1 MKIRN
6 VVTGHDEQGHAKVVQ
21 DRQVDMTSVTL
32 MPGMGFHMLWS
43 TARLPHFPDRGEQDP
58 SPTYF
63 PPAGGTRFLVFTIP
77 AQRVPPPEGTDL
89 AAARREADAVLPGLL
104 EKMEPNNPGMHRSLT
119 IDFIYILEGEIVLEL
134 DDGCQT
140 ILRAGDSAVQN
151 GTRHAWRNQSGAPC
165 KMLVCLVGAE
175 GAEPTCS
182 V

>member
-1 MKIRN
+1 
-6 VVTGHDEQGHAKVVQ
+6 
-21 DRQVDMTSVTL
+21 
-32 MPGMGFHMLWS
+32 MLFRS
-43 TARLPHFPDRGEQDP
+43 LLVP
-58 SPTYF
+58 S
-63 PPAGGTRFLVFTIP
+63 
-77 AQRVPPPEGTDL
+77 
-89 AAARREADAVLPGLL
+89 DAVLPGLL
-104 EKMEPNNPGMHRSLT
+104 EKMEPKNPGMHRSLT